1 MNCPKNRTQ
10 NRIMVIIGTIFLLM
24 LLLACVSP
32 ETKSEAE
39 MLQACRQ
46 DPSCHPAPDAVMMQ
60 IYQTQQAGK

>member
-1 MNCPKNRTQ
+1 MNRVKNRTQ

-32 ETKSEAE
+32 KAKSEAE
-39 MLQACRQ
+39 MVQECKK
-46 DPSCHPAPDAVMMQ
+46 DPQCHPAPDAVMMQ